1 MSVAA
6 ALRDAGWLTG
16 ARARHWVRPFT
27 LALFGYVGVA
37 AVLITMASIG
47 RKPPAFDF
55 DAFWAAGRFV
65 LAGHPAAAYDNA
77 AIEIAERAATIMPP
91 GYLAFYYPPP
101 FLLLCAPLGLFG
113 FATALLLFVAGE
125 TALVLACLR
134 RIVPRDWGWLP
145 LLAFPGFL
153 MNALSGQNAALSA
166 ACFAG
171 AAIWLEERPV
181 LAGMCLGGLVCKPQL
196 ALCIPVWLL
205 LARRFRCA
213 FACGGT
219 AAASCVLSWLVLGT
233 ASWRGFFAH
242 SAEVGGNIAHVA
254 IIWPKLQS
262 VYGAVMLAGGGVR
275 AAIFAQ
281 GLACLVAV
289 AWLAG
294 VSLKRR
300 GALVEVAAAA
310 TASLFFTPYLLD
322 YDLAILAVPLACLA
336 RLAQQVGWRPYEKI
350 VLLALFLLP
359 LAARASAM
367 LAGITLGPAALLVL
381 MALIWRRAMQPCPLA
396 PVLVRCRAP

>member
-1 MSVAA
+1 
-6 ALRDAGWLTG
+6 
-16 ARARHWVRPFT
+16 
-27 LALFGYVGVA
+27 
-37 AVLITMASIG
+37 
-47 RKPPAFDF
+47 
-55 DAFWAAGRFV
+55 
-65 LAGHPAAAYDNA
+65 
-77 AIEIAERAATIMPP
+77 
-91 GYLAFYYPPP
+91 
-101 FLLLCAPLGLFG
+101 
-113 FATALLLFVAGE
+113 
-125 TALVLACLR
+125 
-134 RIVPRDWGWLP
+134 
-145 LLAFPGFL
+145 